1 LASLKERIGHANQMM
16 VFERE
21 RKEDLQKRI
30 DEVKSTLK
38 AIDLDE
44 DHDDKRRRG
53 GRMAGGAGAK
63 SHKGGRT

>member
-1 LASLKERIGHANQMM
+1 MD
-16 VFERE
+16 FERE

-38 AIDLDE
+38 AIDFDTD

-63 SHKGGRT
+63 KGGRT